1 MIGQVTLKAGKA
13 YPMIGAM
20 DKSELPSIYFIYDRT
35 LPVESLK

>member
-20 DKSELPSIYFIYDRT
+20 DKSELHQCFIYDRT